1 MTHFSQNGVS
11 SISGAGIIL
20 RLQLAKNRSKIKSA
34 AFDAVV
40 LKANLLES
48 QLGKTLNM
56 SVFPKNIPPSLL
68 VQRRSVSQT
77 QSEGRPAGVAE
88 KGFKLICPRLPR
100 AEAQAAPGVWPPAPT
115 GPARSGRALARP
127 PAPST
132 RHPRTTQRS
141 LGASTLREG
150 EAPRGKHGMGSSSA
164 LMTTTA
170 GADRAPADAQLRQPL
185 GADGRA
191 AAPSRWGTRTVGTG
205 TWGWRE
211 SRQRGEGQWARR
223 AGAPAPRLQSR
234 RAQVAS
240 GQGRA
245 GQSGT
250 GPPGAGEADT

>member
-115 GPARSGRALARP
+115 GP
-127 PAPST
+127 
-132 RHPRTTQRS
+132 RS
-141 LGASTLREG
+141 LR
-150 EAPRGKHGMGSSSA
+150 KGS
-164 LMTTTA
+164 
-170 GADRAPADAQLRQPL
+170 RAPASSEHPSSKDH
-185 GADGRA
+185 A
-191 AAPSRWGTRTVGTG
+191 A
-205 TWGWRE
+205 
-211 SRQRGEGQWARR
+211 
-223 AGAPAPRLQSR
+223 QSR
-234 RAQVAS
+234 
-240 GQGRA
+240 GF
-245 GQSGT
+245 
-250 GPPGAGEADT
+250 DTPRR